1 MAVTTPQLQDVTVQ
15 LNGFKELL
23 NFYTGGSTEAAYHA
37 MSQVNAYLNQH
48 PYSSLTM
55 DEAQQEALAQIMR
68 NNGYTV
74 NYDGNG
80 KWTSTA
86 FQQMVESTETSAVNS
101 NIGTTFRGNVR
112 QYLGMKQEQVGDWYQ
127 RNLVQYPKSGG
138 LGQQATYLIGSV
150 AGAVGAVSTGIALGK
165 AIDSTLYNLNPDF
178 WNSIGLESINPQ
190 TWGSLTNGDD
200 SPFAGLLNMILGID
214 PNTGTGQ
221 MYIDQNA
228 LAYIAYA
235 MSQAGVFQPSSEYAY
250 TDATTKTAL
259 DTRNQWDTNINYA
272 TTNTVIST
280 SGDYNYRHT
289 ITTSIPVQAYSAI
302 PTNGISNATVMLVS
316 TSPFSYT
323 AVGNRP
329 DGSTAYSNSGNS
341 QRATLQGNTVYYLS
355 TNYLSYRG
363 MTASTA
369 PYNYS
374 TGTFSNMS
382 TNYPTYA
389 ILFGD
394 TGQTSPIDGIS
405 DQTGA
410 TLPNTS
416 TWDTPESTL
425 ASLQQQYP
433 TMFDN
438 AMVWDDDYGDTVGNT
453 RTYIPVPMPYID
465 GNYNQPVSINPDNA
479 QQQQTQPDTSIDP
492 TITPEILTQIIAEIV
507 QQTKTQTQPDTEAP
521 PANPTDTGTGE
532 PSPLVPP
539 VGTASALWSVYHPT
553 QAQINQFG
561 AWLWTDSIIE
571 QFLRLMNNP
580 MEGIISL
587 HRVFVMPVDSG
598 TGTIVVGRLDSN
610 VPTATVT
617 QQYVYVDCGTVNLNE
632 QFANVFDYAPYTN
645 VSLYL
650 PFVGIV
656 GLNVSDIM
664 RSSINVNYG
673 VDVFTGACLA
683 MVRVTRDGNTV
694 NLYQYTGVASV
705 QYPLTGAQNSG
716 LLNGLFGIASGV
728 GSIAMGNIA
737 GGAAMVAGGAVNALH
752 TNMSRSGGFSGNA
765 GAMGIKT
772 PYLIIERPQTQV
784 ANTFPNQ
791 QGYPTNNSATLG
803 EYTGFVQCRALHTD
817 GIAATHDELAE
828 IRRYLETGVIV

>member
-37 MSQVNAYLNQH
+37 MSQVNSYLNQH
-48 PYSSLTM
+48 PYSSLSM

-214 PNTGTGQ
+214 PTTGTGQ

-235 MSQAGVFQPSSEYAY
+235 MAQAGIFEKSEGYTPPSDTHTRFPSLPDNATFYASSTASRIYYDGRPSIDSVVISSSDDVYFGFGTSVSPQPSGAVLIGCSKEPFTY
-250 TDATTKTAL
+250 
-259 DTRNQWDTNINYA
+259 
-272 TTNTVIST
+272 TNTNNPGST
-280 SGDYNYRHT
+280 LYSSKYEYNGVTLYYTRHPLLDYGTDPT
-289 ITTSIPVQAYSAI
+289 IGFFSPPLSYLGPTAGYSNDPLAAWAY
-302 PTNGISNATVMLVS
+302 VVL
-316 TSPFSYT
+316 Y
-323 AVGNRP
+323 
-329 DGSTAYSNSGNS
+329 GSTAG
-341 QRATLQGNTVYYLS
+341 GV
-355 TNYLSYRG
+355 
-363 MTASTA
+363 
-369 PYNYS
+369 
-374 TGTFSNMS
+374 
-382 TNYPTYA
+382 
-389 ILFGD
+389 
-394 TGQTSPIDGIS
+394 DGIT

-410 TLPNTS
+410 TLPDTS
-416 TWDTPESTL
+416 TWDTPENTL

-433 TMFDN
+433 NMFNN
-438 AMVWDDDYGDTVGNT
+438 AMVWDDDFGDTVGNT

-492 TITPEILTQIIAEIV
+492 TITPEVLTQIIAEIV
-507 QQTKTQTQPDTEAP
+507 QQTKTQTQPDTEVP

-532 PSPLVPP
+532 PTPLVPP

-587 HRVFVMPVDSG
+587 HRVFVTPVDSG

-716 LLNGLFGIASGV
+716 LLNGLFGIASGI

-737 GGAAMVAGGAVNALH
+737 GGTAMVAGGAVNALH

-791 QGYPTNNSATLG
+791 QGYPTNHSATLG

>member
-1 MAVTTPQLQDVTVQ
+1 MAVTTPQIQDVTVQ

-23 NFYTGGSTEAAYHA
+23 DFYTGGSTEAAYHA
-37 MSQVNAYLNQH
+37 LTAVNVYLRDH
-48 PYSSLTM
+48 PYPSLTM

-68 NNGYTV
+68 KNGYTV

-86 FQQMVESTETSAVNS
+86 FQQMVESTETSTVNS

-112 QYLGMKQEQVGDWYQ
+112 QYLGMKQEQIGNWYQ
-127 RNLVQYPKSGG
+127 RNLVQYPISGG
-138 LGQQATYLIGSV
+138 LGQKATYLIGSV
-150 AGAVGAVSTGIALGK
+150 AGAVGAVSAGIALGK
-165 AIDSTLYNLNPDF
+165 TIDSTLYNLNPDF
-178 WNSIGLESINPQ
+178 WDSIGLSSINPE
-190 TWGSLTNGDD
+190 TWGSLTNGSD

-214 PNTGTGQ
+214 PDTGTGQ
-221 MYIDQNA
+221 MYMDQNA

-235 MSQAGVFQPSSEYAY
+235 MAQAGVFSIPSTVVYDAGDFTDLGIYNFPIPASTNNVFAY
-250 TDATTKTAL
+250 SWASGSV
-259 DTRNQWDTNINYA
+259 R
-272 TTNTVIST
+272 TV
-280 SGDYNYRHT
+280 
-289 ITTSIPVQAYSAI
+289 TTSIPVEC
-302 PTNGISNATVMLVS
+302 VMLHAD
-316 TSPFSYT
+316 TPF
-323 AVGNRP
+323 
-329 DGSTAYSNSGNS
+329 
-341 QRATLQGNTVYYLS
+341 RAERYNFVLMLASKTPFVRDGNTNS
-355 TNYLSYRG
+355 S
-363 MTASTA
+363 SW
-369 PYNYS
+369 
-374 TGTFSNMS
+374 
-382 TNYPTYA
+382 TY
-389 ILFGD
+389 D
-394 TGQTSPIDGIS
+394 GQTVHYTWIRSATQNTAAEFFSSLTMPDAAWTGSGTPDEATFRKIAWLIEYDSTKHSGSPEGIS

-410 TLPNTS
+410 TLPDTS
-416 TWDTPESTL
+416 TWDTPEDTL

-438 AMVWDDDYGDTVGNT
+438 AMVWPDDYGDTVGNT
-453 RTYIPVPMPYID
+453 KTYIPVPMPYID
-465 GNYNQPVSINPDNA
+465 GNYNQPVSVNPDNT

-492 TITPEILTQIIAEIV
+492 TITPEVLTQIIAEIV
-507 QQTKTQTQPDTEAP
+507 QQTKTQTQPDTETP
-521 PANPTDTGTGE
+521 PSNPTDTGTGE

-539 VGTASALWSVYHPT
+539 VGSASALWSVYHPT

-561 AWLWTDSIIE
+561 AWLWTDSIVE

-587 HRVFVMPVDSG
+587 HRVFVTPVDSG
-598 TGTIVVGRLDSN
+598 NGTIVVGRLDSN

-617 QQYVYVDCGTVNLNE
+617 QQYVYVDCGTVNLSE

-650 PFVGIV
+650 PFIGIV

-791 QGYPTNNSATLG
+791 QGYPTNYSATLG

>member
-1 MAVTTPQLQDVTVQ
+1 MGATIGNFSQFRNETQRLQ
-15 LNGFKELL
+15 
-23 NFYTGGSTEAAYHA
+23 
-37 MSQVNAYLNQH
+37 YLAS
-48 PYSSLTM
+48 YS
-55 DEAQQEALAQIMR
+55 
-68 NNGYTV
+68 NNGVVVSTRYGVGFATRTGRNSNNEYV
-74 NYDGNG
+74 PCNVSVDYQNAELNVFYSNYASIRPVIALSSSD
-80 KWTSTA
+80 STA
-86 FQQMVESTETSAVNS
+86 LSGIDVYYVDATGTLQTMSSSAPAINSAV
-101 NIGTTFRGNVR
+101 
-112 QYLGMKQEQVGDWYQ
+112 
-127 RNLVQYPKSGG
+127 
-138 LGQQATYLIGSV
+138 
-150 AGAVGAVSTGIALGK
+150 
-165 AIDSTLYNLNPDF
+165 
-178 WNSIGLESINPQ
+178 
-190 TWGSLTNGDD
+190 
-200 SPFAGLLNMILGID
+200 
-214 PNTGTGQ
+214 
-221 MYIDQNA
+221 
-228 LAYIAYA
+228 
-235 MSQAGVFQPSSEYAY
+235 
-250 TDATTKTAL
+250 
-259 DTRNQWDTNINYA
+259 WD
-272 TTNTVIST
+272 V
-280 SGDYNYRHT
+280 
-289 ITTSIPVQAYSAI
+289 ITTSTPNFAI
-302 PTNGISNATVMLVS
+302 PIGTPS
-316 TSPFSYT
+316 
-323 AVGNRP
+323 
-329 DGSTAYSNSGNS
+329 
-341 QRATLQGNTVYYLS
+341 
-355 TNYLSYRG
+355 
-363 MTASTA
+363 STA
-369 PYNYS
+369 P
-374 TGTFSNMS
+374 
-382 TNYPTYA
+382 
-389 ILFGD
+389 
-394 TGQTSPIDGIS
+394 DGIT

-410 TLPNTS
+410 TLPDTS
-416 TWDTPESTL
+416 SWDTPENTL

-433 TMFDN
+433 NMFNN
-438 AMVWDDDYGDTVGNT
+438 AMVWDDDFGDTVGNT

-492 TITPEILTQIIAEIV
+492 TITPEVLTQIIAEIV
-507 QQTKTQTQPDTEAP
+507 QQTKTQTQPDTETP

-561 AWLWTDSIIE
+561 AWLWTDNIIE
-571 QFLRLMNNP
+571 QFVRLMNNP

-587 HRVFVMPVDSG
+587 HRVFVTPVDSG
-598 TGTIVVGRLDSN
+598 NGTIVVGRLDSN

-728 GSIAMGNIA
+728 GSIAMGNVA

-772 PYLIIERPQTQV
+772 PYLIIERPQTQI

-791 QGYPTNNSATLG
+791 QGYPTNYSATLG
-803 EYTGFVQCRALHTD
+803 DYTGFVQCRALHTD

>member
-1 MAVTTPQLQDVTVQ
+1 MAVTTPQLEDVTVQ

-55 DEAQQEALAQIMR
+55 DEAQQAALAQVMR
-68 NNGYTV
+68 QNGYTV

-112 QYLGMKQEQVGDWYQ
+112 QYLGMKQEQIGNLFQ
-127 RNLVQYPKSGG
+127 RNLVQYPKTGG

-178 WNSIGLESINPQ
+178 WNNIGLSTLNPE

-235 MSQAGVFQPSSEYAY
+235 MSQAGVFGTGGDYW
-250 TDATTKTAL
+250 DAS
-259 DTRNQWDTNINYA
+259 DDNV
-272 TTNTVIST
+272 TTNMTQPIHMGNSL
-280 SGDYNYRHT
+280 T
-289 ITTSIPVQAYSAI
+289 ITYRAGASVRTITSDDPTFRVAFRLNPYPTLDYDLFSIAVAQKDLSYFYDGGTRKNMTQTTAYGETYYYHTWGLSITKPYVSSVPYNDGGA
-302 PTNGISNATVMLVS
+302 PGKYDAYVML
-316 TSPFSYT
+316 F
-323 AVGNRP
+323 GNQTHH
-329 DGSTAYSNSGNS
+329 SS
-341 QRATLQGNTVYYLS
+341 
-355 TNYLSYRG
+355 
-363 MTASTA
+363 A
-369 PYNYS
+369 PE
-374 TGTFSNMS
+374 
-382 TNYPTYA
+382 
-389 ILFGD
+389 
-394 TGQTSPIDGIS
+394 GIS

-410 TLPNTS
+410 TLPDTS
-416 TWDTPESTL
+416 TWDTPENTL

-433 TMFDN
+433 NMFNN
-438 AMVWDDDYGDTVGNT
+438 AMVWDDDFGDTVGNT

-507 QQTKTQTQPDTEAP
+507 QQTKTQTQPDTETP

-587 HRVFVMPVDSG
+587 HRVFVTPVDSG

-791 QGYPTNNSATLG
+791 QGYPTNYSATLG